1 MEGERQP
8 GLVVAR
14 VLVGLGLLAA
24 TLWVLSPF
32 LIPGLWAAIAAYV
45 TWPVFARLRS
55 WTHHP
60 RLTAVLLSLAFA
72 LVIAIP
78 IGWVLVVFAT
88 QAAGVATVLQEWVQQ
103 GAPLPEWVTEHV
115 WLAHRI
121 DELRASPLFGDAAA
135 GEWVARYGE
144 RASQWAVAV
153 TGGIA
158 RNVLEFVITMVVLF
172 ALYVDG
178 ERIAVLFRRLAALLL
193 PSDDPALVDK
203 IGGIARAVVFG
214 LLGTALAQGFLIGVG
229 FWVFGVPSAVF
240 FGFVTVIVSLVP
252 AGPALVWLGAC
263 VWLWTHGSVAAAI
276 GMALWGGLFVSTID
290 NILRP
295 ILISGPSR
303 IPFMLVFFGVLGGL
317 ASFGLLGMFVGPVLL
332 AVGFGL
338 LAEFPARYRADGSA

>member
-1 MEGERQP
+1 MDGERRP
-8 GLVVAR
+8 GFVVAR

-24 TLWVLSPF
+24 TLWVLQPF
-32 LIPGLWAAIAAYV
+32 LIPALWAAIAAYV
-45 TWPVFARLRS
+45 TWPLYARARALTRSPRIMAVSFALG
-55 WTHHP
+55 
-60 RLTAVLLSLAFA
+60 FA

-88 QAAGVATVLQEWVQQ
+88 QASSVAGVLQDWVAH
-103 GAPLPEWVTEHV
+103 GAPLPDWVTQHE
-115 WLAHRI
+115 WLARRVE
-121 DELRASPLFGDAAA
+121 ELRASPLFGDAAA
-135 GEWVARYGE
+135 GEWLARYGE

-158 RNVLEFVITMVVLF
+158 RNVLEFVITMMVLF
-172 ALYVDG
+172 AFYVDG
-178 ERIAVLFRRLAALLL
+178 ERIAAHARRLAVLLL
-193 PSDDPALVDK
+193 PSDDPTLVDE

-229 FWVFGVPSAVF
+229 FWLFGVPSAVF
-240 FGFVTVIVSLVP
+240 FGFVTVVVSLVP
-252 AGPALVWLGAC
+252 AGPAIVWLGAAL
-263 VWLWTHGSVAAAI
+263 WLYAQGSPYAAVGMVA
-276 GMALWGGLFVSTID
+276 WGGLLVSTID

-295 ILISGPSR
+295 ILISGSSR

-338 LAEFPARYRADGSA
+338 LAEFPARYRAGSV